1 MIKYLGIAAIMLF
14 AWAFYW
20 IGQDNLAAME
30 ACQETRSYDNC
41 AWDIL
46 R

>member
-1 MIKYLGIAAIMLF
+1 MHKALGIAVIMLF

-20 IGQDNLAAME
+20 IGQDNLEAMGT
-30 ACQETRSYDNC
+30 CQKTRSYDAC

>member
-1 MIKYLGIAAIMLF
+1 MIKYLGIAVITLF
-14 AWAFYW
+14 AWAFYE

-30 ACQETRSYDNC
+30 TCQQTRSYDTC
-41 AWDIL
+41 AYDLL

>member
-1 MIKYLGIAAIMLF
+1 MIKYICIAVIMLF

-20 IGQDNLAAME
+20 IGQDNLKAME
-30 ACQETRSYDNC
+30 TCQETRSYDAC
-41 AWDIL
+41 AYDIL